1 MADAPTPPTTGG
13 SSAPTSRSVAAEHD
27 FPLIF
32 ERSRPGRRGA
42 RPPAPGDVDLSALL
56 GEEQLRREA
65 PRLPEVS
72 ELDLVRH
79 YTQLAHR
86 QFSIDGNFYPL
97 GSCTMKYNPKVNE
110 EAARLFQDVHPYQD
124 PSTAQ
129 GALQLLYEL
138 QGDLAA
144 ITGMD
149 AFSLQPAAGAHAELA
164 GILMIRAYHESRG
177 EGDSRTVVLV
187 PDSAHGTNPATAAM
201 AGYKVREVKTGRNG
215 EVDLAAFEEAIGPDV
230 AAVMLT
236 NPNTLG
242 LFERNILEIAELA
255 HAAGAQLYYDG
266 ANLNAIVGRVRPGDM
281 GFDVVHLNLHKTFT
295 TPHGGGGP
303 GTGPVGVKA
312 HLRDFLPAPIVGR
325 RPASSDANVSSTRVQ
340 EEQTA
345 YEYFL
350 DDDLPHSIGRMRSYY
365 GNFGNLVRAY
375 TYIRALGRDGLR
387 AVSGH
392 AVLNANYMRVK
403 LKELGFDVPYD
414 RVNMHEFVAQ
424 PPAGLRTLDVAKA
437 LLDYGMHPMTVYF
450 PLVIKEAMMIEPTE
464 TESLET
470 MDAFIAV
477 LGEILEKAADDP
489 EYLKNAPYET
499 PVRRLDEVKAARQ
512 PVLRYDF
519 AEATGA

>member
-1 MADAPTPPTTGG
+1 MAD
-13 SSAPTSRSVAAEHD
+13 
-27 FPLIF
+27 FPVIY

-42 RPPAPGDVDLSALL
+42 QPPQPRQFDLEAALG
-56 GEEQLRREA
+56 GENLRKQP

-86 QFSIDGNFYPL
+86 QFSIDANFYPL

-110 EAARLFQDVHPYQD
+110 EAARLFQDLHPYQA
-124 PSTAQ
+124 PETAQ
-129 GALQLLYEL
+129 GALQLMYEL
-138 QGDLAA
+138 QDDLAA

-149 AFSLQPAAGAHAELA
+149 AFSLQPAAGAHGELA
-164 GILMIRAYHESRG
+164 GVLMIRAYHESRG
-177 EGDSRTVVLV
+177 EGDQRRVVIV

-201 AGYKVREVKTGRNG
+201 AGYEVREVPTDASG
-215 EVDLAAFEEAIGPDV
+215 EVDLAAFEAAMGADV

-242 LFERNILEIAELA
+242 LFERKIRKLADIA
-255 HAAGAQLYYDG
+255 HAAGALLYYDG
-266 ANLNAIVGRVRPGDM
+266 ANLNAILGRVRPGDM

-312 HLRDFLPAPIVGR
+312 KLRDFLPVPIIAKRGDEYVIDED
-325 RPASSDANVSSTRVQ
+325 RPR
-340 EEQTA
+340 
-345 YEYFL
+345 
-350 DDDLPHSIGRMRSYY
+350 SIGRLRSHF

-375 TYIRALGRDGLR
+375 TYIRALGREGLR
-387 AVSGH
+387 EVSGH
-392 AVLNANYMRVK
+392 AVLNANYLRVK
-403 LKELGFDVPYD
+403 LKEIGFRVPFD

-424 PPAGLRTLDVAKA
+424 PPEGMRTLDIAKA
-437 LLDYGMHPMTVYF
+437 LLDFGMHPMTVYF
-450 PLVIKEAMMIEPTE
+450 PLTVKEAMMIEPTE

-470 MDAFIAV
+470 LDAYVDALQQV
-477 LGEILEKAADDP
+477 LERAAEDP
-489 EYLKNAPYET
+489 NYLANAPYET

-512 PVLRYDF
+512 PVLRHRF
-519 AEATGA
+519 EERGAPGS

>member
-1 MADAPTPPTTGG
+1 MAD
-13 SSAPTSRSVAAEHD
+13 
-27 FPLIF
+27 FPVIY

-42 RPPAPGDVDLSALL
+42 QPPQPPQFDLEAALG
-56 GEEQLRREA
+56 GENLRKQP

-86 QFSIDGNFYPL
+86 QFSIDANFYPL

-110 EAARLFQDVHPYQD
+110 EAARLFQDLHPYQA
-124 PSTAQ
+124 PETAQ
-129 GALQLLYEL
+129 GALQLMYEL
-138 QGDLAA
+138 QDDLAA

-149 AFSLQPAAGAHAELA
+149 AFSLQPAAGAHGELA
-164 GILMIRAYHESRG
+164 GVLMIRAYHESRG
-177 EGDSRTVVLV
+177 EGDQRRVVIV

-201 AGYKVREVKTGRNG
+201 AGYEVREVPTDASG
-215 EVDLAAFEEAIGPDV
+215 EVDLAAFEAAMGADV

-242 LFERNILEIAELA
+242 LFERKIRKLADIA
-255 HAAGAQLYYDG
+255 HAAGALLYYDG
-266 ANLNAIVGRVRPGDM
+266 ANLNAILGRVRPGDM

-312 HLRDFLPAPIVGR
+312 KLRDFLPVPIIAKRGDEYVIDED
-325 RPASSDANVSSTRVQ
+325 RPR
-340 EEQTA
+340 
-345 YEYFL
+345 
-350 DDDLPHSIGRMRSYY
+350 SIGRMRSHF

-375 TYIRALGRDGLR
+375 TYIRALGREGLR
-387 AVSGH
+387 EVSGH
-392 AVLNANYMRVK
+392 AVLNANYLRVK
-403 LKELGFDVPYD
+403 LKEIGFRVPFD

-424 PPAGLRTLDVAKA
+424 PPEGMRTLDIAKA
-437 LLDYGMHPMTVYF
+437 LLDFGMHPMTVYF
-450 PLVIKEAMMIEPTE
+450 PLTVKEAMMIEPTE

-470 MDAFIAV
+470 LDAYVDALQQV
-477 LGEILEKAADDP
+477 LERAAEDP
-489 EYLKNAPYET
+489 NYLANAPYET

-512 PVLRYDF
+512 PVLRHRF
-519 AEATGA
+519 EERGAPGS

>member
-1 MADAPTPPTTGG
+1 MADDRRGAT
-13 SSAPTSRSVAAEHD
+13 AAQD

-42 RPPAPGDVDLSALL
+42 RPPAPGDADLEALL
-56 GEEQLRREA
+56 GAEHLRSSE

-110 EAARLFQDVHPYQD
+110 DAAALFKDLHPYQA
-124 PSTAQ
+124 PETVQ
-129 GALQLLYEL
+129 GALELLHGL
-138 QGDLAA
+138 QSDLCA

-149 AFSLQPAAGAHAELA
+149 AVSLQPAAGAHAELT
-164 GILMIRAYHESRG
+164 GILVIRAYHRARG
-177 EGDSRTVVLV
+177 EGDTRTVVLV

-201 AGYKVREVKTGRNG
+201 AGYRVKEIATGPDG
-215 EVDLAAFEEAIGPDV
+215 EVDLAAFEAALGDDI

-236 NPNTLG
+236 NPNTVG
-242 LFERNILEIAELA
+242 LFERNILEIERLA

-303 GTGPVGVKA
+303 GTGPLGVKE
-312 HLRDFLPAPIVGR
+312 HLRQFLPVPLVAKRG
-325 RPASSDANVSSTRVQ
+325 ADF
-340 EEQTA
+340 
-345 YEYFL
+345 YL
-350 DDDLPHSIGRMRSYY
+350 DTDLPHSIGRMRSFY

-375 TYIRALGRDGLR
+375 TYIKALGLEGLR
-387 AVSGH
+387 DVSGH
-392 AVLNANYMRVK
+392 AVLNANYLRVK
-403 LKELGFDVPYD
+403 FKELGFEAPFD
-414 RVNMHEFVAQ
+414 RINMHEFVAQ
-424 PPAGLRTLDVAKA
+424 PPAGLRTLDIAKA
-437 LLDYGMHPMTVYF
+437 LLDHGVHPMTVYF
-450 PLVIKEAMMIEPTE
+450 PLVIKEAMMVEPTE

-470 MDAFIAV
+470 LDAYVAT
-477 LGEILEKAADDP
+477 LGEILKSAAQDP
-489 EYLKNAPYET
+489 DYLHGAPYTT

-512 PVLRYDF
+512 PVLRYQF
-519 AEATGA
+519 PSE